1 MPNEVLTIPVLYPI
15 ISGACTLLISL
26 FGLFSPF
33 VCTEREFINDTNWY
47 LSKLRGFRIDKL
59 KGFLSESYN
68 LKISEN
74 SKEENTTS
82 CYIHDIYEC
91 FADDMEEFITAD
103 YAIRDS
109 LKRYKNTNTSFMV
122 ILWLSVAIIILSLIF
137 NFVKPF
143 NNYLNILFYFTL
155 LLVIVQLI
163 NILCL
168 RYLCISSQNM
178 YQNNIFRGHQK

>member
-1 MPNEVLTIPVLYPI
+1 MPSEILTIPMLYPI

-59 KGFLSESYN
+59 KGFMAESYN
-68 LKISEN
+68 LRISEN
-74 SKEENTTS
+74 SKEENTAS

-91 FADDMEEFITAD
+91 FADDIEEFISSD
-103 YAIRDS
+103 FKIREC
-109 LKRYKNTNTSFMV
+109 LKKYKMTNTSFMI
-122 ILWLSVAIIILSLIF
+122 ILWLSVATIISSLIF
-137 NFVKPF
+137 NVVKSL
-143 NNYLNILFYFTL
+143 NIYLNILFYFTI
-155 LLVIVQLI
+155 LLVIAQLI
-163 NILCL
+163 NIVYL
-168 RYLCISSQNM
+168 RYLCIASQSM